1 MEKFAVLSAIG
12 PDRVGL
18 IEDITEFILEYD
30 CNIEESRMAVLG
42 GDFAMIILI
51 KGTDQSFD
59 SFVEDIPGKCRKLGL
74 HGEVK
79 ITSPHENDKT
89 SRPYMVETI
98 SLDTQGI
105 VHSVTALLEDFGIN
119 VDDLETDT
127 SAAPWTGAPM
137 FHMRTRIAVPAN
149 VSVAELR
156 EKLEDIA
163 FHQDLDIRF
172 SPYTV

>member
-1 MEKFAVLSAIG
+1 VLSAIG

-18 IEDITEFILEYD
+18 IEEISEYILEYN

-42 GDFAMIILI
+42 GDFAMIILVE
-51 KGTDQSFD
+51 GGGDSFD
-59 SFVEDIPGKCRKLGL
+59 SFAAEIPKKCSDLGL

-79 ITSPHENDKT
+79 ITTPHKQDTT
-89 SRPYMVETI
+89 SRPYLVETI

-105 VHSVTALLEDFGIN
+105 VHSVTELLQEFGIN

-127 SAAPWTGAPM
+127 TAAPWTGAPM
-137 FHMRTRIAVPAN
+137 FHMRIRISVPAN
-149 VSVAELR
+149 VSVPKIR

-163 FHQDLDIRF
+163 FNQDLDIRF
-172 SPYTV
+172 DPYGV